1 MYMSNICSIC
11 NKSYSCYQSLWR
23 HTKTLH
29 KDNVDSG
36 SHIVA
41 NGGKKVVIKVTNNV
55 NNKKEY
61 KCNKCD
67 KIYYNKYSKYKH
79 QKICANIVKDLIAKI
94 DMMEE
99 EIKNN
104 AKIIKNNTQ
113 ITKSNNN
120 KINNGVINHITINKM
135 ADEKYLNLSD
145 ENIKLIFS
153 KEIESVFTFVEL
165 LNFNKEMPENHN
177 HCVTN
182 FEGSYVNVFNTDTKT
197 VQVDQ
202 KKYFFDTLLCKSID
216 RMEIL
221 FKNNKKK
228 FNSSN
233 QNEIKTSIDTL
244 KRLQD
249 SYYNKKLF
257 NDLIDKLTLIAYNNK
272 NIVLDTWTDKPK
284 KEYNFREDLESTTHE
299 EFLAER
305 KKRLGNDYKF
315 NGPINFSEDDD
326 SDS

>member
-1 MYMSNICSIC
+1 
-11 NKSYSCYQSLWR
+11 
-23 HTKTLH
+23 
-29 KDNVDSG
+29 
-36 SHIVA
+36 VA
-41 NGGKKVVIKVTNNV
+41 NGGKKVVKNV
-55 NNKKEY
+55 IENVDNKKEY

-79 QKICANIVKDLIAKI
+79 QKICSNIVKDLIAKI

-113 ITKSNNN
+113 ITKTNNNNNN

-135 ADEKYLNLSD
+135 GDEKYLNLSD

-165 LNFNKEMPENHN
+165 LNFNKELPENHN

-182 FEGSYVNVFNTDTKT
+182 LEGSYVNVFNTDTKT

-228 FNSSN
+228 FNTDK
-233 QNEIKTSIDTL
+233 QNEIKPSIDTL

-284 KEYNFREDLESTTHE
+284 KEYNFREDLENT
-299 EFLAER
+299 L
-305 KKRLGNDYKF
+305 L
-315 NGPINFSEDDD
+315 I
-326 SDS
+326 